1 MSTSSIELPDEAV
14 FAAPQLRPVV
24 RLSPFLPESLEKNR
38 EIARAADGEPI
49 QWQAVQAC
57 RHREAV
63 LTRSGRAAIRLAL
76 SSIGLQP
83 DDEVLIVTT
92 GMSPY
97 ISRCVTEEIERHCA
111 WSQSVSARTRCVFVI
126 HSFGFQ
132 ASLPDEAA
140 SLDVPVIEDCAY
152 GFGSASCGNLGDF
165 VVYSF
170 SKTFPLP
177 FGGALFS
184 RSASGPDPSL
194 SAAGREHL
202 ARTLS
207 YYLARRDE
215 AFARR
220 RTVFRELSSAFEAMS
235 LEPYY
240 VPGADEVPHAFVFR
254 FPDEERAVRVRR
266 HMDAAGIESSVYYG
280 SGGYYVPCH
289 QNMGI
294 AHVDYIA
301 RQFAEALTSEAP
313 S

>member
-1 MSTSSIELPDEAV
+1 MSTPSIELPDEAV

-24 RLSPFLPESLEKNR
+24 RLSPFLPEALEKNR
-38 EIARAADGEPI
+38 GIVQGGHGLPI
-49 QWQAVQAC
+49 DWQVVQAC
-57 RHREAV
+57 QHPAMV

-76 SSIGLQP
+76 NSIGLRP

-97 ISRCVTEEIERHCA
+97 ISRCVTEEIERVCK
-111 WSQSVSARTRCVFVI
+111 WSQSVSPRTSCMFVI

-132 ASLPDEAA
+132 ASLPTEAVG
-140 SLDVPVIEDCAY
+140 LNVPIIEDCAY
-152 GFGSASCGNLGDF
+152 GFGSASCGALGDF

-184 RSASGPDPSL
+184 RTDVGSDPDL
-194 SAAGREHL
+194 SDVGREHL
-202 ARTLS
+202 ARTLP
-207 YYLARRDE
+207 YYLARQGE
-215 AFARR
+215 AFDRR
-220 RTVFRELSSAFEAMS
+220 RTVFRELASAFDEMS
-235 LEPYY
+235 LAPYY
-240 VPGADEVPHAFVFR
+240 EPKADEVPHAFVFR
-254 FPDEERAVRVRR
+254 FPDEELAVRVRC

-289 QNMGI
+289 QSMGS
-294 AHVDYIA
+294 AHIDYIV
-301 RQFAEALTSEAP
+301 RQFSDALTREAP